1 MRFVE
6 FTSGL
11 TTFVT
16 KEEQDLIDS
25 MSKGPVKKRDLSE
38 RQQQVARRLTEKSI
52 LTRQKHNENIYY
64 RVHKSAS
71 KPSSTY

>member
-11 TTFVT
+11 QTFVT
-16 KEEQDLIDS
+16 KEEQDLIET

-38 RQQQVARRLTEKSI
+38 REQQVAHRLTEKSI
-52 LTRQKHNENIYY
+52 LIRQKHDDSIYY
-64 RVHKSAS
+64 KLS
-71 KPSSTY
+71 KAANSTSTY

>member
-11 TTFVT
+11 QTFVT
-16 KEEQDLIDS
+16 KEEQEFIET

-38 RQQQVARRLTEKSI
+38 REQQVARRLTEKSI
-52 LTRQKHNENIYY
+52 LTRQKQNDSIYY
-64 RVHKSAS
+64 KLS
-71 KPSSTY
+71 KAANSTSTY

>member
-11 TTFVT
+11 QTFVT
-16 KEEQDLIDS
+16 KEEQDLIET
-25 MSKGPVKKRDLSE
+25 MSKGPVNKRDLSE

-52 LTRQKHNENIYY
+52 LTRQKQDDSIYY
-64 RVHKSAS
+64 KLS
-71 KPSSTY
+71 KAANSTSTY

>member
-11 TTFVT
+11 QTFVT
-16 KEEQDLIDS
+16 KEEQELIET

-38 RQQQVARRLTEKSI
+38 REQQVAPCFHIQCAPQPKQSEQSI
-52 LTRQKHNENIYY
+52 HTDTVREQ
-64 RVHKSAS
+64 
-71 KPSSTY
+71 

>member
-11 TTFVT
+11 QTFVT
-16 KEEQDLIDS
+16 KEEQDLIET

-38 RQQQVARRLTEKSI
+38 REQQVAHRLTEKSI
-52 LTRQKHNENIYY
+52 LIRQKHNDSIYFTI
-64 RVHKSAS
+64 S
-71 KPSSTY
+71 KRANSTSTY

>member
-11 TTFVT
+11 QTFVT
-16 KEEQDLIDS
+16 KEEQDLIET

-38 RQQQVARRLTEKSI
+38 REQQVAHRLTEKSI
-52 LTRQKHNENIYY
+52 LTRQKNDDSIYY
-64 RVHKSAS
+64 KLS
-71 KPSSTY
+71 KAANSTSTY